1 MTRRTAAD
9 TTITNAIL
17 STTNSS
23 KLSADCNKSKSKISG
38 SERGSKMKTMTN
50 SKMTD
55 TVDIGGSSDGIQG
68 GNTAAAAANGMHGE
82 CLQYVT
88 M

>member
-1 MTRRTAAD
+1 
-9 TTITNAIL
+9 
-17 STTNSS
+17 
-23 KLSADCNKSKSKISG
+23 
-38 SERGSKMKTMTN
+38 MKTMTN